1 MIPYF
6 QTDIVRRSIL
16 QKEAD
21 MADILYGKPVADA
34 LIKRTEELVAV
45 CRERGVDPTLAILRV
60 GEKNDDLSYE
70 RSAMKR
76 CALSGIATEN
86 VVLPVDVT
94 EQEFFETL
102 QRLNTDASV
111 HGILMFRPLPK
122 HLDSEKAR
130 KTLFAQKD
138 VDGCGD
144 LSLAGVFT
152 NTTLGFVPCTAQAAM
167 EILKYYDIPIAGKR
181 AVVIGRSL
189 VVGRPLAMLLMHEN
203 ATVTICH
210 TGTCDLK
217 SVLQEAD
224 IIVTATG
231 KMESFGKDHFKKGQ
245 TVIDVGIRWSDEK
258 QKLCGDVCFDEV
270 RDLVQA
276 ITPVPGG
283 VGSVTTGILALH
295 VAEAAYRS
303 ISY

>member
-1 MIPYF
+1 MTGAI
-6 QTDIVRRSIL
+6 RSCAGGVVFYGDEVFLLMSDRGEWVMPKGVIRNCNRSNDVAL
-16 QKEAD
+16 WRVEDEAGIH
-21 MADILYGKPVADA
+21 AEI
-34 LIKRTEELVAV
+34 I
-45 CRERGVDPTLAILRV
+45 
-60 GEKNDDLSYE
+60 
-70 RSAMKR
+70 
-76 CALSGIATEN
+76 GIAGNTRYDFFSEGRGREISN
-86 VVLPVDVT
+86 RIQWFAMRARDPAFHVSYDQGFLDGNYYPV
-94 EQEFFETL
+94 
-102 QRLNTDASV
+102 
-111 HGILMFRPLPK
+111 
-122 HLDSEKAR
+122 EKAR
-130 KTLFAQKD
+130 KMLSAQKD

-167 EILKYYDIPIAGKR
+167 EILKYYDIQIAGKR

-203 ATVTICH
+203 ATVTVCH

-217 SVLQEAD
+217 SVLKEAD
-224 IIVTATG
+224 IIVTSTG
-231 KMESFGKDHFKKGQ
+231 KMETFGRDHFKRGQ

-258 QKLCGDVCFDEV
+258 QKLCGDVCFEEV
-270 RDLVQA
+270 QDLVQA

-283 VGSVTTGILALH
+283 VGSVTSGILALH